1 MRTRRIRA
9 TIAAAL
15 MIGALAAA
23 PTQADPVKVCGPG
36 EPNPNWTETQKG
48 SCNSSHDPVNTNK
61 GGNAAPG
68 QNR

>member
-1 MRTRRIRA
+1 MKRKT
-9 TIAAAL
+9 AAIFAVL
-15 MIGALAAA
+15 AIGALGA
-23 PTQADPVKVCGPG
+23 PGAQADSIKVCGPG